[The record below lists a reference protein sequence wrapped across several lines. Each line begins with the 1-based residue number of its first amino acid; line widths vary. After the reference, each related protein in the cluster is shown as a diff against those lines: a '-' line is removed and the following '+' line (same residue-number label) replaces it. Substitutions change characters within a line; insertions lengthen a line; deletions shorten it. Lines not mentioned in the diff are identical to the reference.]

1 MNFGDITL
9 ARSPQLR
16 TTAAVHVPALRVIL
30 EKFLE
35 TTGGH
40 DGTPSQ
46 RGLFQGSGRALD
58 CLWCKENRIGFGR
71 PVLHP
76 KRSALPISKTVTK
89 IVTRLCPNMPQS
101 DQKAGRPEIPALN
114 PPRTRLLPPK
124 LHKTGTVTGIFSVH
138 PAAARSSILNS
149 KTSQSVIFGG
159 KPQLNRY
166 DSSFIVHSPS
176 QPRQPSHSSS
186 GPLARSATGSRQHRP
201 ASGFR
206 SRR

>member
-89 IVTRLCPNMPQS
+89 IVTRLCPNIPQS
-101 DQKAGRPEIPALN
+101 DQKAARPEIPALN

-124 LHKTGTVTGIFSVH
+124 LHKTVIRRPGTSEPRPYTCGTPFKTSMLFNNTQRLRAFGRRAGRFSRPSSAQRIGE
-138 PAAARSSILNS
+138 PAASTL
-149 KTSQSVIFGG
+149 T
-159 KPQLNRY
+159 P
-166 DSSFIVHSPS
+166 
-176 QPRQPSHSSS
+176 
-186 GPLARSATGSRQHRP
+186 
-201 ASGFR
+201 

>member
-101 DQKAGRPEIPALN
+101 DQKAARPEIPALN

-138 PAAARSSILNS
+138 PAAARSSML
-149 KTSQSVIFGG
+149 
-159 KPQLNRY
+159 
-166 DSSFIVHSPS
+166 
-176 QPRQPSHSSS
+176 S
-186 GPLARSATGSRQHRP
+186 GPLKFLIRRRP
-201 ASGFR
+201 ITFR
-206 SRR
+206 SRVSRALPRFITDVSMWASPPEKKQREARPIMSAAV